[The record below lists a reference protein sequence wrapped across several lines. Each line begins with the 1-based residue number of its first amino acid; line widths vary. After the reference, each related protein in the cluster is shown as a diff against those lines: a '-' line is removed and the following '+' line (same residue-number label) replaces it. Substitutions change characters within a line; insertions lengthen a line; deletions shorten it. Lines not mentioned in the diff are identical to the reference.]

1 MLTKGWYRAVL
12 GYFAIYK
19 RAGCKKPHR
28 SGRRIDLDIPGLWVM
43 YEIVDCADLAAS
55 DPGFRQQIRKGVSGM
70 MCKNVL
76 DYRAQ
81 SVAVFH
87 TIRVA
92 VKSRIRDEAWR
103 Y

>member
-12 GYFAIYK
+12 GYFAIY
-19 RAGCKKPHR
+19 
-28 SGRRIDLDIPGLWVM
+28 IPGLWVM
-43 YEIVDCADLAAS
+43 YEIVNCADLAAS

-87 TIRVA
+87 TI
-92 VKSRIRDEAWR
+92 
-103 Y
+103 

>member
-19 RAGCKKPHR
+19 RAGCEKPHR
-28 SGRRIDLDIPGLWVM
+28 SGRRIDLDIQGLWVM
-43 YEIVDCADLAAS
+43 YEIVNCADLATS

-70 MCKNVL
+70 MCKNVF

-87 TIRVA
+87 TI
-92 VKSRIRDEAWR
+92 
-103 Y
+103 